1 MNVEIYQLGQ
11 HDTRSFNKLLA
22 LFAEVFEM
30 ESFTPP
36 TEEHLEDLL
45 CKETFFAFAA
55 SVSDQIVGGV
65 TCYMLDQ
72 YYSTSSYLY
81 IFDLAVH
88 PRYQRLGFGRRLLQ
102 AVILRGKSLGAE
114 EVFVQADDVD
124 IHALEFYRASGGL
137 AEKVT
142 HFTYSLK
149 R

>member
-11 HDTRSFNKLLA
+11 HDTRSFTKLLT

-30 ESFTPP
+30 ERFAPP
-36 TEEHLEDLL
+36 TEEHLEYVLS
-45 CKETFFAFAA
+45 KENFLAFTA

-65 TCYMLDQ
+65 TCYILDQ
-72 YYSTSSYLY
+72 YYNTSSYIY

-88 PRYQRLGFGRRLLQ
+88 PQYQRMGFGRRLLQ
-102 AVILRGKSLGAE
+102 AVIERGKSLGAE

-142 HFTYSLK
+142 HFTYSLT

>member
-1 MNVEIYQLGQ
+1 MKVEIYQLAQ
-11 HDTRSFNKLLA
+11 HDTRSFTKLLT

-30 ESFTPP
+30 ERFTPP

-45 CKETFFAFAA
+45 SKETFFAFTA

-72 YYSTSSYLY
+72 YYNTSPYMY

-102 AVILRGKSLGAE
+102 AVIERGKSLGAE
-114 EVFVQADDVD
+114 EVFVQADDID